1 MNTSTQKSIFRTL
14 IFLGLIF
21 FVTIGKGQNQRST
34 EFFDLGKSAFN
45 KNKFKSADSLFTLSL
60 SISQTADAYFK
71 RALSRQKLKDTK
83 GACLDLWNAYYLG
96 HNEAKIYFNETC
108 AVMETLFK
116 DARLVK
122 TDTNSFVYKEIT
134 ETCSIIKSFD
144 YAKYNKKGELLLSYY
159 GIDEDTIYRPGSEIT
174 LATFSSG
181 SIEYKK
187 YLSTN
192 IVYPP
197 LAKEKKLSGR
207 VWVSF
212 IVSKDGRIEKTMLFK
227 PMKNCD
233 ACNQEALRLVASMP
247 KWTAAT
253 KNNKPIKNNL
263 RVAIDF
269 KLK

>member
-1 MNTSTQKSIFRTL
+1 MNTSSNRSIFGIL
-14 IFLGLIF
+14 KFLC
-21 FVTIGKGQNQRST
+21 FVFIVNTAYSQNERSLELFNSGK
-34 EFFDLGKSAFN
+34 EAFK

-60 SISQTADAYFK
+60 NISQQADAYFN

-83 GACLDLWNAYYLG
+83 GSCMDLWNAYYLG
-96 HNEAKIYFNETC
+96 HNEAKIYFNESC
-108 AVMETLFK
+108 AVMDTLFK

-122 TDTNSFVYKEIT
+122 TDTNSYVYKEIT

-144 YAKYNKKGELLLSYY
+144 YAKYNKKGELLLSCY
-159 GIDEDTIYRPGSEIT
+159 GIDEDTIYRRGSEIT

-192 IVYPP
+192 LVYPP
-197 LAKEKKLSGR
+197 IAKEKKLSGR

-212 IVSKDGRIEKTMLFK
+212 VVAKDGSIEKTMLFK

-233 ACNQEALRLVASMP
+233 ACNQEALRLASSMP
-247 KWTAAT
+247 KWKAAT
-253 KNNKPIKNNL
+253 RNNKAIKNNL

>member
-1 MNTSTQKSIFRTL
+1 MNTTSNRSIFRTL

-21 FVTIGKGQNQRST
+21 SVNIGNGQNERSL
-34 EFFDLGKSAFN
+34 ELFNSGKDAFET
-45 KNKFKSADSLFTLSL
+45 NKFKSADSLFTLSI
-60 SISQTADAYFK
+60 SISQTADAYFN

-83 GACLDLWNAYYLG
+83 GACMDLWNAYYLG
-96 HNEAKIYFNETC
+96 HNEAKIYFNESC
-108 AVMETLFK
+108 AVMDTLFK

-122 TDTNSFVYKEIT
+122 TDTNSYVYKEIT
-134 ETCSIIKSFD
+134 ETCSSIKSFD
-144 YAKYNKKGELLLSYY
+144 YAKYNKKGALLLSYY
-159 GIDEDTIYRPGSEIT
+159 GIDKDTIYRTGSEIS
-174 LATFSSG
+174 LATFPG
-181 SIEYKK
+181 GNAEYKK
-187 YLSTN
+187 YLSDN
-192 IVYPP
+192 LKYPAV
-197 LAKEKKLSGR
+197 AKEKKLKGR

-212 IVSKDGRIEKTMLFK
+212 IIAKDGSIEKTTLFK

-247 KWTAAT
+247 KWTVAT

>member
-21 FVTIGKGQNQRST
+21 FGTIGKGQNQKSI

-60 SISQTADAYFK
+60 SISQTADAYFN

-83 GACLDLWNAYYLG
+83 GACMDLWNAYYLG
-96 HNEAKIYFNETC
+96 HNEAKIYFNEAC
-108 AVMETLFK
+108 AVMDTLFK

-122 TDTNSFVYKEIT
+122 TDTNSYVYKEIA

-144 YAKYNKKGELLLSYY
+144 YAKYNNKGELLLSYY
-159 GIDEDTIYRPGSEIT
+159 GIDKDTIYRTGSEIK
-174 LATFSSG
+174 LATFPGG
-181 SIEYKK
+181 STEYKK
-187 YLSTN
+187 YLSEN
-192 IVYPP
+192 LKYP
-197 LAKEKKLSGR
+197 AVAQEKKLKGR

-212 IVSKDGRIEKTMLFK
+212 IVAKDGSIEKTTLFK
-227 PMKNCD
+227 PMKDCD
-233 ACNQEALRLVASMP
+233 ACNQEALRLVSSMT

-253 KNNKPIKNNL
+253 RNNKAIKNNL